1 MYSENYKLY
10 PSDLNCSAKDRQEVL
25 SGKGV
30 VVPNEEDNQ
39 RPQLFGGNKGT
50 PIFMQGKTYSLSFEK
65 VLDILL
71 KEDNADFL
79 CTKQPMHCQQNLS
92 FLIQTSSV
100 PVEDLPYDD
109 NGPYASK
116 GCHTWTF
123 RVHRDLEGE
132 LTKDFIARKY
142 VDQDNR
148 DYVYLKRKYR
158 ASKSCEDFR
167 QIVSY
172 AEDKQ
177 GNIIGNIALL
187 QYNFLNKE
195 RKFEII
201 AHGNKK
207 DKTVPFMPTN
217 ATTKKKIKETA
228 SNTKPVKAMA
238 NFAQT
243 SSLLEATN
251 SASTP
256 RDRMQIYNMRKQG
269 REKKRQEKGV
279 PNLEARKDKL
289 YSLMLMANQEVDNGD
304 ESFIHGIAAWP
315 EAMCI
320 LGLPY
325 QFHDIARF
333 CCGDVEFYPLCIDTT
348 FNMGEFYVTPT
359 TYKNLLLQNVRD
371 GKQPVFIGSTLVHMT
386 RSYSAYC
393 HLACKMKEVEPGVA
407 DLRASVT
414 DGELGLI
421 RAWKVFYPES
431 YQLRCVKHFTENV
444 KDELKSIGV
453 KGEAQRYFLNCIFG
467 FVEDEVYHEGLLDAK
482 DDETFDAVLAS
493 LEPGWNDKEVELLPE
508 VKDPKFHKWLAK
520 KATMMKETL
529 SAGVRLKAGLQP
541 GEKITTNASESANHA
556 LKEAAD
562 YEEMSLPEFVVLA
575 KSVAVSQHQE
585 VVRAVLRKGKFRFK
599 PEYSY
604 LEIKEDVWMHN
615 MSVDSRKRHMTK
627 IFNLEVG
634 ATQVPAETST
644 TTGQLSVPYT
654 SANLHVTNSVLS
666 GVWNKAS
673 EYLMNSASIVQ
684 LPNGGGDDKKFFVYS
699 RSKPDN
705 PNVVTVGPNG
715 KVSCSC
721 LMYRSTPNVCSHSVA
736 VAEREKTL
744 KDFLSWVAQ
753 SGDPNLYR

>member
-1 MYSENYKLY
+1 
-10 PSDLNCSAKDRQEVL
+10 
-25 SGKGV
+25 
-30 VVPNEEDNQ
+30 
-39 RPQLFGGNKGT
+39 
-50 PIFMQGKTYSLSFEK
+50 
-65 VLDILL
+65 
-71 KEDNADFL
+71 
-79 CTKQPMHCQQNLS
+79 
-92 FLIQTSSV
+92 
-100 PVEDLPYDD
+100 
-109 NGPYASK
+109 
-116 GCHTWTF
+116 
-123 RVHRDLEGE
+123 
-132 LTKDFIARKY
+132 
-142 VDQDNR
+142 
-148 DYVYLKRKYR
+148 
-158 ASKSCEDFR
+158 
-167 QIVSY
+167 
-172 AEDKQ
+172 
-177 GNIIGNIALL
+177 
-187 QYNFLNKE
+187 
-195 RKFEII
+195 
-201 AHGNKK
+201 
-207 DKTVPFMPTN
+207 
-217 ATTKKKIKETA
+217 
-228 SNTKPVKAMA
+228 
-238 NFAQT
+238 
-243 SSLLEATN
+243 
-251 SASTP
+251 
-256 RDRMQIYNMRKQG
+256 
-269 REKKRQEKGV
+269 
-279 PNLEARKDKL
+279 
-289 YSLMLMANQEVDNGD
+289 MLMANQEVDNGD

-325 QFHDIARF
+325 QFHDITRF

-393 HLACKMKEVEPGVA
+393 HLACKMKEVESGVA

-634 ATQVPAETST
+634 AMQVPAETST